1 MARRYRMLQ
10 CRLSQGEQSMV
21 SNRSPAG
28 TGLPMKLDATT
39 NREFA
44 PIPLDLILQEARQ
57 RAFALAGQR
66 ARRLGVTRRQF
77 LASACGAASSL
88 LALNVAHA
96 AAGRRLLRALAGV
109 GIVAWKT
116 YTRSGCRRPRL
127 LDDGRCRHRFRRA
140 RANSA
145 SAISAS
151 TRGPLRAAE
160 LRTFDPSRHRPDCQT
175 RSGRQLPPLPRGLGT
190 GGKPLSTPG
199 ARKASTHR

>member
-1 MARRYRMLQ
+1 
-10 CRLSQGEQSMV
+10 MV

-77 LASACGAASSL
+77 LASACGAASTL

-96 AAGRRLLRALAGV
+96 AAGRRV
-109 GIVAWKT
+109 GSAASS
-116 YTRSGCRRPRL
+116 RSRR
-127 LDDGRCRHRFRRA
+127 
-140 RANSA
+140 
-145 SAISAS
+145 
-151 TRGPLRAAE
+151 
-160 LRTFDPSRHRPDCQT
+160 SRHRRLEDLHPVGVQT
-175 RSGRQLPPLPRGLGT
+175 AAASG
-190 GGKPLSTPG
+190 
-199 ARKASTHR
+199 